1 MRTAT
6 TATREFSPVPSSL
19 TRNSPLFS
27 KVCEFNL
34 LPARDIH
41 PGHLTGWITPD
52 LFRRLAECPRGSAH
66 LSRLVLARFL
76 RSRQPWFDFED
87 PRRRLA
93 LLPGDTLRSLRDHVS
108 AALCTDEFRK
118 ILDRRTRMRLTDRLG
133 KPLLEFAEKRAPFLI
148 GQSLLQ
154 GNELDPSIRDILDR
168 FDLRGRMCLA
178 SWFSTQPGPLIDRIR
193 LKFSPSDNPRTWPQI
208 DAATATRYWDV
219 TQRIGKTQFGPV
231 WGVVTM

>member
-1 MRTAT
+1 MRAAI
-6 TATREFSPVPSSL
+6 TATREFSPVPPAL

-52 LFRRLAECPRGSAH
+52 LFARLAECPRGKVH
-66 LSRLVLARFL
+66 LSRLVLLRFL

-93 LLPGDTLRSLRDHVS
+93 LLPGETLRSLRDHVA
-108 AALCTDEFRK
+108 AALSAEEFRK
-118 ILDRRTRMRLTDRLG
+118 VVDRRTRTRLSDRLD

-154 GNELDPSIRDILDR
+154 ANDLDPGVKDVLDR
-168 FDLRGRMCLA
+168 FETRGRMCLSA
-178 SWFSTQPGPLIDRIR
+178 WFAAQPGPLIDRIR

-208 DAATATRYWDV
+208 DEATAARYWDV
-219 TQRIGKTQFGPV
+219 TQRIGKTQFGAV
-231 WGVVTM
+231 WGVVTV